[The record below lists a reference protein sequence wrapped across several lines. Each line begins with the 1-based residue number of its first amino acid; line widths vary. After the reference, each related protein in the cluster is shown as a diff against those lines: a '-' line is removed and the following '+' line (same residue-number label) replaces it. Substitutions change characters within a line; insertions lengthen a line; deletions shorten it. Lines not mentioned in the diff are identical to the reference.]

1 MSQRVTQHKEVKP
14 PDHQLLRSQGGAVK
28 VSDVTYRGFSGT
40 SLTEE
45 AIRLDCCKLGCSG
58 IVMEKVKLTPASTL
72 GRKVTSYCKNAHG
85 KASSTTPNVPCLS
98 ES

>member
-1 MSQRVTQHKEVKP
+1 MSDSVQRSEASRSSATEVTAE
-14 PDHQLLRSQGGAVK
+14 GGAVK

-85 KASSTTPNVPCLS
+85 KSSSTMPNVPCLS